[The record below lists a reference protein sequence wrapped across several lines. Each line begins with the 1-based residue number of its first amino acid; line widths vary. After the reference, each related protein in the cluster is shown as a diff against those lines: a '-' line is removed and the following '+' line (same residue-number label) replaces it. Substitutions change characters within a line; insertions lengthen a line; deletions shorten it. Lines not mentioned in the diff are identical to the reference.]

1 MTEKKRESQLENLVR
16 YGSAAL
22 ASRKAKSDPG
32 ISLLAM
38 KGFYDSQLDKGDPI
52 IYEALT
58 KAEIGVQSGTGIG
71 DSGIVKAI
79 GFYGT
84 GKYGEAFA
92 KATVEEIIKTVVD
105 SGYKIPEDTLKGL
118 KNYEKVTCEELK
130 KLAEKDKEA
139 EKALKAVYTLDTQK
153 LEVQYYYNLFTG
165 QTNDVLSSLYAK
177 QEQETQ
183 E

>member
-1 MTEKKRESQLENLVR
+1 MTEEKRESQLENLVR

-38 KGFYDSQLDKGDPI
+38 KGFYDNQLDKGDPI
-52 IYEALT
+52 IYQALAEAQ
-58 KAEIGVQSGTGIG
+58 IGIQNGTGISNG
-71 DSGIVKAI
+71 GVVQAI

-92 KATVEEIIKTVVD
+92 KATVEEVIKTVVD
-105 SGYKIPEDTLKGL
+105 SVYKIPEDTLKGL

-130 KLAEKDKEA
+130 KLAEKDKDA

-153 LEVQYYYNLFTG
+153 LEGEFYYNLFTG
-165 QTNDVLSSLYAK
+165 QTNDALSSLYAK
-177 QEQETQ
+177 QEQEAK